1 MLPRIFQNNQK
12 RWPLLSFI
20 TKRFILKANLSSVLQ
35 VYTKNYTFSLSESV
49 HNEWAQTCRFC
60 QVDFLEDHDIII
72 RDGIQGLVIVTEHM
86 CDALQVLNVFK
97 LDFNPY
103 FFFGGTRFFK
113 IDNSQ
118 ISNPKNDIL
127 YIIMIRLTL
136 LVISPG
142 LKLLP
147 SCLQQKLFKIFLI

>member
-1 MLPRIFQNNQK
+1 
-12 RWPLLSFI
+12 
-20 TKRFILKANLSSVLQ
+20 
-35 VYTKNYTFSLSESV
+35 
-49 HNEWAQTCRFC
+49 
-60 QVDFLEDHDIII
+60 
-72 RDGIQGLVIVTEHM
+72 M

-103 FFFGGTRFFK
+103 FFFGGARFFK

-147 SCLQQKLFKIFLI
+147 SCLQQKFFKIFLIYTQHNKYIVLAGCIRI